1 MTNWLRLGEQHCFH
15 ALKPHTMLP
24 IQTNDFN
31 GLPGAEA
38 IRAGLEDFAAG
49 RESVESL
56 LIQIGAPRL
65 SWLGIT
71 LSKQIDLD
79 ADRRLY
85 RLLAAQHGDG
95 AHSQFNS
102 LIRQLV
108 SFERALEQRLGA
120 RQRAMNST
128 P

>member
-1 MTNWLRLGEQHCFH
+1 M
-15 ALKPHTMLP
+15 PP
-24 IQTNDFN
+24 IQTNDFD
-31 GLPGAEA
+31 GLPGADA
-38 IRAGLEDFAAG
+38 IRAGLADLAAG

-65 SWLGIT
+65 SWLGVVLPT
-71 LSKQIDLD
+71 QPDVD

-85 RLLAAQHGDG
+85 RLLAVQHGNA

-108 SFERALEQRLGA
+108 SFERALEGRNS
-120 RQRAMNST
+120 RAT
-128 P
+128 A